1 MVTDDQISAVVDC
14 YASEIILVLIIIV
27 LRFLAPV
34 HCDDDD
40 LCSLSLDRI
49 DLLDHLVLTVL
60 LLKEL

>member
-34 HCDDDD
+34 HCYDYD